1 MGKGFTNCEDASA
14 KFDKHSCNSCH
25 KEALLK
31 ICEVPVTTKDIGEN
45 LSKQHS

>member
-14 KFDKHSCNSCH
+14 KFDKHSCSSCH

-31 ICEVPVTTKDIGEN
+31 ICEVPATTKDIGEN
-45 LSKQHS
+45 LSEQHS